1 MKKDREQIKKI
12 LFKTTIDLPVGDT
25 VNQLEG
31 YIEKVRSEAIGC
43 THGACC
49 TELDKGNDPRHIECS
64 SFYGEILDSLK
75 DDVAKNE
82 DK

>member
-12 LFKTTIDLPVGDT
+12 IDAPYLIPITIM
-25 VNQLEG
+25 NKLEG

-49 TELDKGNDPRHIECS
+49 IELDKGNDPRHIECS

-75 DDVAKNE
+75 DDVAINK